1 MDELLLHVIDL
12 VENSLASGAG
22 RIVVAIREDYARD
35 RVEISVEDD
44 GRGMDEKARRNA
56 QDPFFTSKNG
66 KRVGLGLP
74 LFKQT
79 AEATGGT
86 FFLDSEPGKGTKVT
100 ASFGK
105 SHLDRPPLGNLPDTV
120 LTLLVMAGEV
130 DLEVHYERDG
140 MTKTIANRE
149 IQDALE
155 GIPLTYPAVITFLKQ
170 YVQETFGS
178 NDIER
183 PEIFGSS

>member
-12 VENSLASGAG
+12 VENSLAAGAG
-22 RIVVAIREDYARD
+22 RIVVVIREDSACD
-35 RVEISVEDD
+35 RVEISVVDD
-44 GRGMDEKARRNA
+44 GKGMDQETRRNA

-79 AEATGGT
+79 AEATGGS
-86 FFLDSEPGKGTKVT
+86 FSLGSELGVGTQIT

-105 SHLDRPPLGNLPDTV
+105 SHLDRPPLGNLPDSA
-120 LTLLVMAGEV
+120 LALLVMAGEAS
-130 DLEVHYERDG
+130 LELHYERDG
-140 MTKTIANRE
+140 LIKTMESRE

-155 GIPLTYPAVITFLKQ
+155 GLSLTHPAVITFLKQ

-178 NDIER
+178 NDTER
-183 PEIFGSS
+183 PEIMGSS